1 MYFRD
6 VVGQEDIKKK
16 LINNIKNNRVSHA
29 QLFHG
34 PEGSGKLA
42 LAIAYARYLAC
53 KNPGLEDACGE
64 CPSCLKYNK
73 FAHPD
78 LNFFY
83 PIPSKIVNNT
93 PLISKDFARQWLSFL
108 QKSPYVSLNAWYKEV
123 DIENKQGIINA
134 RDCTEIVKV
143 LGYKSYE
150 SEFKVV
156 IIWMIERLYHSA
168 APKLLKILEEPPEK
182 TLFLLVSE
190 NQELILSTILSR
202 AQMVKIPRLKDH
214 EVRQGLVNQYNCD
227 PVQADQIAFLAD
239 GNFYQALS
247 MLQSDELLEN
257 NTHFLREW
265 LRVCYKLD
273 TKEILAYVDSLSKM
287 GRERQKTLLSFA
299 LEVFRQCNLS
309 NFHASDLIKVHPDSR
324 DFIHKFSTILTPHVA
339 MQMTEE
345 FSKAIYHV
353 ERNANPK
360 ILFTDLSL
368 KSSKIMKTKK

>member
-16 LINNIKNNRVSHA
+16 LINNIKNKRVSHA

-53 KNPGLEDACGE
+53 KNPGPEDACGE
-64 CPSCLKYNK
+64 CTSCLKYNK

-83 PIPSKIVNNT
+83 PIASKTVNST
-93 PLISKDFARQWLSFL
+93 PLIGKDFARQWLSFL
-108 QKSPYVSLNAWYKEV
+108 QKSPYVSLNAWYKEI

-134 RDCTEIVKV
+134 KDCTEIVKV

-156 IIWMIERLYHSA
+156 IIWMIERLYHAA

-190 NQELILSTILSR
+190 NQDLILSTILSR

-214 EVRQGLVNQYNCD
+214 DVREGLIKQYNCD
-227 PVQADQIAFLAD
+227 PVQADQIAFLAN

-247 MLQSDELLEN
+247 LLESDELLEN

-273 TKEILAYVDSLSKM
+273 TKEILGYVDSLSKM

-299 LEVFRQCNLS
+299 LEVFRQCNLL

-324 DFIHKFSTILTPHVA
+324 DFINKFSTILTPHVA
-339 MQMTEE
+339 MQMTQE